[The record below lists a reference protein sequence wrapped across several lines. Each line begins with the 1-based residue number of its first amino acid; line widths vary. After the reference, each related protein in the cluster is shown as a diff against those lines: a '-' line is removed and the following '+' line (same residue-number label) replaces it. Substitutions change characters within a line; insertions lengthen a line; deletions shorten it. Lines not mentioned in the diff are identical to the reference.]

1 MRIWLESLFMGMAAQ
16 CIGHFFSANN
26 SENIVLS
33 VHATWRCWTPW
44 SSCSSSCGAG
54 ATRQKSRNFIP
65 GRHGANHKP
74 DEGNSV
80 ETEVCSTQTIPGWPT
95 CPIPARIGSW
105 ESWSSCSQTCYNE
118 GSQTPFMTRRRKCT
132 EASFSTNPDFNTMIA
147 TCDDFELSETMSC
160 GTPLCPGEDTS

>member
-1 MRIWLESLFMGMAAQ
+1 MELCFTADKSTHTNECYIFLVGWMEWSTWSP
-16 CIGHFFSANN
+16 C
-26 SENIVLS
+26 S
-33 VHATWRCWTPW
+33 V
-44 SSCSSSCGAG
+44 SCGTG
-54 ATRQKSRNFIP
+54 GSRQRSRAFWHSGIP
-65 GRHGANHKP
+65 GKYNLCHMDNNREP
-74 DEGNSV
+74 VEGYSAQ
-80 ETEVCSTQTIPGWPT
+80 TEVCSTQTIPNWPT